1 MNPAP
6 APTLGLAELYRHVWR
21 HAQGVRARWVGA
33 ASLLVLSQLIKL
45 LAPWMAAQAIN
56 TIQQGGAQALQ
67 QAAWWIGGIFGVYVL
82 SWSTH
87 GPGRV
92 LERSVGVKVR
102 QSLSNDLFHRLSH
115 APLAWHD
122 RHHSG
127 ELQHRVAQASHALG
141 DFAQNQYIY
150 LQNAVNLFGP
160 LVALATL
167 STLTGV
173 HAMIGYLVVALVIW
187 RFDLRLTALVAQ
199 ENHAD
204 RRYAATLLDFLSNIS
219 TLMSQR
225 FQAHAQ
231 RLLGRRLQAVFAP
244 LQRNILITEFKW
256 CAVDLLSVALTWSLV
271 VAYAWHT
278 RDAGGTLLLGS
289 VFMVYEYANRAG
301 GVIGAMAA
309 NFQNLARIRTDYTSC
324 DVIREAPRAPHE
336 AGMPLDDWQR
346 LDVVDLRYT
355 RPDGGGLS
363 GITFQLERG
372 DRVAIVGPSGAGKST
387 LLRVLAGLY
396 EPTHGHIEVDGVAP
410 LGMRHLGRVTTLIPQ
425 EAEVFEA
432 TMKENIAFDQD
443 VPDALLEEVA
453 RISALDD
460 VLAGQP
466 LRWETPV
473 VERGAN
479 LSGGQRQRLCLA
491 RGVLAARHSA
501 VVLLDEPT
509 SALDPLTE
517 NQVLSQI
524 MAAFPD
530 ACVMASLHRMSLLTH
545 FNKVL
550 LVAEG
555 RVVDMGP
562 IAEVRAR
569 QALFRELLEHTPTST
584 GQSVVCSEAMA

>member
-1 MNPAP
+1 MTPVP
-6 APTLGLAELYRHVWR
+6 APTLGLSELYRHVWH
-21 HAQGVRARWVGA
+21 HAQGVRLRWVMA

-56 TIQQGGAQALQ
+56 TIQQGGAAALQ
-67 QAAWWIGGIFGVYVL
+67 QAAVWIGGIFGVYVL

-92 LERSVGVKVR
+92 LERKVGVRVR
-102 QSLSNDLFHRLSH
+102 ENLSADLFQRLSH
-115 APLAWHD
+115 APLTWHD

-127 ELQHRVAQASHALG
+127 ELQHRVSRASHALG

-150 LQNAVNLFGP
+150 LQNAVNLLGP
-160 LVALATL
+160 LVALASL
-167 STLTGV
+167 SMLTGV
-173 HAMIGYLVVALVIW
+173 HAMVGYLVVALVIW

-199 ENHAD
+199 ETHAD
-204 RRYAATLLDFLSNIS
+204 RRYSATLLDFLSNIS

-231 RLLGRRLQAVFAP
+231 RLLSRRLQAVFAP
-244 LQRNILITEFKW
+244 LQRAILLTEFKW
-256 CAVDLLSVALTWSLV
+256 CAVDLLSVGLTWSLV
-271 VAYAWHT
+271 AAYAWHT
-278 RDAGGTLLLGS
+278 RDAGGALLLGS

-309 NFQNLARIRTDYTSC
+309 NFQNLVRIRTDYTSC
-324 DVIREAPRAPHE
+324 DVIRDAPRAPHE
-336 AGMPLDDWQR
+336 VGLPLDDWQR
-346 LDVVDLRYT
+346 LNVVDLRYT

-363 GITFQLERG
+363 GISFQLERG

-396 EPTHGHIEVDGVAP
+396 EPSHGHIEVDGVAP
-410 LGMRHLGRVTTLIPQ
+410 LGMRHLGSVSTLIPQ

-443 VPDALLEEVA
+443 VPEPLLEEAA

-466 LRWETPV
+466 LRWDTPI

-517 NQVLSQI
+517 TQVLSQL

-530 ACVMASLHRMSLLTH
+530 ACVMASLHRMSLLSH

-550 LVAEG
+550 LVADG

-562 IAEVRAR
+562 MADVWAR
-569 QALFRELLEHTPTST
+569 QALFRELLQHAPAPAGGHAAAE
-584 GQSVVCSEAMA
+584 EATA

>member
-1 MNPAP
+1 MTPVP
-6 APTLGLAELYRHVWR
+6 APTLGLSELYRHVWH
-21 HAQGVRARWVGA
+21 HAQGVRLRWVMA

-56 TIQQGGAQALQ
+56 TIQQGGAAALQ
-67 QAAWWIGGIFGVYVL
+67 QAAVWIGGIFGVYVL

-92 LERSVGVKVR
+92 LERKVGVRVR
-102 QSLSNDLFHRLSH
+102 ENLSADLFQRLSH
-115 APLAWHD
+115 APLTWHD

-127 ELQHRVAQASHALG
+127 ELQHRVSRASHALG

-150 LQNAVNLFGP
+150 LQNAVNLLGP
-160 LVALATL
+160 LVALASL
-167 STLTGV
+167 SMLTGV
-173 HAMIGYLVVALVIW
+173 HAMVGYLVVALVIW

-199 ENHAD
+199 ETHAD
-204 RRYAATLLDFLSNIS
+204 RRYSATLLDFLSNIS

-231 RLLGRRLQAVFAP
+231 RLLSRRLQAVFAP
-244 LQRNILITEFKW
+244 LQRAILLTEFKW
-256 CAVDLLSVALTWSLV
+256 CAVDLLSVGLTWSLV
-271 VAYAWHT
+271 AAYAWHT
-278 RDAGGTLLLGS
+278 RDAGGALLLGS

-309 NFQNLARIRTDYTSC
+309 NFQNLVRIRTDYTSC
-324 DVIREAPRAPHE
+324 DVIRDAPRAPHE
-336 AGMPLDDWQR
+336 VGLPLDDWQR
-346 LDVVDLRYT
+346 LNVVDLRYT

-363 GITFQLERG
+363 GISFQLERG
-372 DRVAIVGPSGAGKST
+372 GRVAIVGPSGAGKST

-396 EPTHGHIEVDGVAP
+396 EPSHGHIEVDGVAP
-410 LGMRHLGRVTTLIPQ
+410 LGMRHLGSVSTLIPQ

-443 VPDALLEEVA
+443 VPEPLLEEAA

-466 LRWETPV
+466 LRWDTPI

-517 NQVLSQI
+517 TQVLSQL

-530 ACVMASLHRMSLLTH
+530 ACVMASLHRMSLLSH

-550 LVAEG
+550 LVADG

-562 IAEVRAR
+562 MADVWAR
-569 QALFRELLEHTPTST
+569 QALFRELLQHAPAPAGGHAAAE
-584 GQSVVCSEAMA
+584 EATA

>member
-1 MNPAP
+1 MTPVPAP
-6 APTLGLAELYRHVWR
+6 ALGLSELYRHVWH
-21 HAQGVRARWVGA
+21 HAQGVRLRWVMA

-56 TIQQGGAQALQ
+56 TIQQGGAAALQ
-67 QAAWWIGGIFGVYVL
+67 QAAVWIAGIFGVYVL

-92 LERSVGVKVR
+92 LERKVGVRVR
-102 QSLSNDLFHRLSH
+102 ENLSADLFQRLSH
-115 APLAWHD
+115 APLTWHD

-127 ELQHRVAQASHALG
+127 ELQHRVSRASHALG

-150 LQNAVNLFGP
+150 LQNAVNLLGP
-160 LVALATL
+160 LVALASL
-167 STLTGV
+167 SMLTGV
-173 HAMIGYLVVALVIW
+173 HAMVGYLVVALVIW

-199 ENHAD
+199 ETHAD
-204 RRYAATLLDFLSNIS
+204 RRYSATLLDFLSNIS

-231 RLLGRRLQAVFAP
+231 RLLSRRLQAVFAP
-244 LQRNILITEFKW
+244 LQRAILLTEFKW
-256 CAVDLLSVALTWSLV
+256 CAVDLLSVGLTWSLV
-271 VAYAWHT
+271 AAYAWHT
-278 RDAGGTLLLGS
+278 RDAGGALLLGS

-309 NFQNLARIRTDYTSC
+309 NFQNLVRIRTDYTSC
-324 DVIREAPRAPHE
+324 DVIRDAPRAPQE
-336 AGMPLDDWQR
+336 VGLPLDDWQR

-363 GITFQLERG
+363 GISFQLERG

-396 EPTHGHIEVDGVAP
+396 EPSHGHIEVDGVAP
-410 LGMRHLGRVTTLIPQ
+410 LGMRHLGSVSTLIPQ

-443 VPDALLEEVA
+443 VPEALLEEAA

-466 LRWETPV
+466 LRWDTPI

-479 LSGGQRQRLCLA
+479 LSGGQRQRLCLT
-491 RGVLAARHSA
+491 RGILAARHSA

-517 NQVLSQI
+517 TQVLRQI

-530 ACVMASLHRMSLLTH
+530 ACVMASLHRMSLLSH

-550 LVAEG
+550 LVADG

-562 IAEVRAR
+562 IADVWAR
-569 QALFRELLEHTPTST
+569 QALFRELLQNAPAPASAEA
-584 GQSVVCSEAMA
+584 VCEEALA